1 MSEPTWAEGYVVD
14 VGYTH
19 GYYRELAP
27 AALSFV
33 TILGGAQAADT
44 DQPFTYYELGC
55 GNGHSCVLHAAANP
69 RGRFLGADF
78 NPTHIHNA
86 RRLAQETGVENVQ
99 FLEKSFAELTAAE
112 LPEAEIIALHGVHS
126 WVSADNRRHIVE
138 FIRQRLKPAG
148 MAYVSYNCLPGLSS
162 IAPLQRLL
170 REHAS
175 LGGGALTD
183 GVRRAI
189 EFANRLDEAGA
200 EYFRVNPMAK
210 ARLARIGGQD
220 PRYLLHEYFNA
231 NWEPSYHT
239 DVARELAGAKLNYVG
254 SADILDNFDQFV
266 LKPEMA
272 RIIAGVGDR
281 ALAETVKDFARN
293 QVFRRDVF
301 TRGAPKAAPV
311 QLEAM
316 LSRTRFALVRPRSVC
331 SLQGPTPIGEVT
343 LQAEAYAPVLDAL
356 ARAPMT
362 FEELGR
368 APECSQ
374 LGRVKLRQAIF
385 GMAALGNLLPALP
398 AAGEDLRRDGCGRFN
413 RAVLHAPIA
422 GAASLTLASP
432 VLGAG
437 VPVNNIDRLFLS
449 APRDEAQAIAKAN
462 AVIAATGLK
471 LRKGD
476 KAIDSAAEIEE
487 YVRERAQF
495 FFKDFL
501 PFLKMLGVAD

>member
-55 GNGHSCVLHAAANP
+55 GNGHSTVLHAAANP
-69 RGRFLGADF
+69 QGRFLGVDF
-78 NPTHIHNA
+78 NPTHVHNA
-86 RRLAQETGVENVQ
+86 RRLAQEAGVGNVQ
-99 FLEKSFAELTAAE
+99 FLEKSFAELIAAE

-126 WVSADNRRHIVE
+126 WVSAENRRHVVE
-138 FIRQRLKPAG
+138 FVRQRLKPAG
-148 MAYVSYNCLPGLSS
+148 IAYVSYNCLPGLSA

-170 REHAS
+170 REHAA
-175 LGGGALTD
+175 LGGGSLPD

-200 EYFRVNPMAK
+200 EYFRVNPLAK

-231 NWEPSYHT
+231 NWEPSYHA
-239 DVARELAGAKLNYVG
+239 DVAREFAGAKLNYAG
-254 SADILDNFDQFV
+254 SAEFLDNFDQFI
-266 LKPEMA
+266 LKPELA
-272 RIIAGVGDR
+272 KLVAGVSDR
-281 ALAETVKDFARN
+281 ALAETIKDFARN
-293 QVFRRDVF
+293 QVFRRDVY
-301 TRGAPKAAPV
+301 TRGAPRAGALV
-311 QLEAM
+311 LES
-316 LSRTRFALVRPRSVC
+316 LLGRTRFALARPRQNC
-331 SLQGPTPIGEVT
+331 RLQRATPAGEVT
-343 LQAEAYAPVLDAL
+343 LQEEAYAPVLDAL

-362 FEELGR
+362 FDELSR
-368 APECSQ
+368 APECAK
-374 LGRVKLRQAIF
+374 LDRVKLRQAVF
-385 GMAALGNLLPALP
+385 GMAALGNILPALP
-398 AAGEDLRRDGCGRFN
+398 AAGEAARREGTERFN
-413 RAVLHAPIA
+413 QAVLRTPIA
-422 GAASLTLASP
+422 GTADLALASP

-437 VPVNNIDRLFLS
+437 VHVNLIDRLFL
-449 APRDEAQAIAKAN
+449 AGPRDKAQAVAKASA
-462 AVIAATGLK
+462 AVAASGLK

-476 KAIDSAAEIEE
+476 KVLESAAEIAA
-487 YVRERAQF
+487 YVKDRAQF
-495 FFKDFL
+495 FFSEFL